1 MKILFFFISPF
12 ALNQKAVIVDS
23 ENKEYYQE
31 KQFSITE
38 LKDIGLNLINNYDI
52 GKIIF
57 KGPLKYTKRIYNDFK
72 EEITTKYN
80 YSNIEF
86 ELKGEK
92 GETI

>member
-1 MKILFFFISPF
+1 MKTLFFFISPF
-12 ALNQKAVIVDS
+12 ALNQKAVIVDE
-23 ENKEYYQE
+23 ENRDYYKERQS
-31 KQFSITE
+31 SIAE
-38 LKDIGLNLINNYDI
+38 LKDNGLNLINNYDI

-57 KGPLKYTKRIYNDFK
+57 KGPLKYTKRIFNDFK

-86 ELKGEK
+86 ELRGEK